1 MINRPREIVETKK
14 PILAVRSLS
23 IDQFVGMIEHEP
35 GFSFARISD
44 GGFFCVMG
52 RKGVNC
58 DGAAYSPQQA
68 NALILMMKDTTITH
82 GITAIALHATK
93 AVEWLAEHNLKVTWY
108 DADVMNKASDE
119 GSLFPFIRCLRGRRS
134 MVVGASHLDK
144 LKGFPITNHIVC
156 HSSRAF
162 EEVDALEE
170 EIGYRVDRHEPDT
183 ILLCAG
189 QGASPTLVSRLH
201 KSYPELVILDAGSLF
216 DPYVGVLS
224 RSGHKRR
231 GLEEYKK
238 LGWKNFQE
246 NIESW

>member
-1 MINRPREIVETKK
+1 MINRSRETVETRK

-44 GGFFCVMG
+44 GGFFCIMG

-58 DGAAYSPQQA
+58 DGAAYSSQQA
-68 NALILMMKDTTITH
+68 TALIAMIRDTTITH
-82 GITAIALHATK
+82 GITSIALFATK
-93 AVEWLAEHNLKVTWY
+93 AVEWLVEHDLKVTWY

-119 GSLFPFIRCLRGRRS
+119 GLLYPFIKCLRKRRS

-144 LKGFPITNHIVC
+144 LKGFPITNHVVC
-156 HSSRAF
+156 HATRAF
-162 EEVDALEE
+162 EEIDELEA
-170 EIGYRVDRHEPDT
+170 EIIFRIDRHQPDT
-183 ILLCAG
+183 VLLSAG

-201 KSYPELVILDAGSLF
+201 KEYPELVILDTGSLF

-238 LGWKNFQE
+238 LGWKNF
-246 NIESW
+246 NESVEKW